1 MPRILRNLERRLE
14 TDHAEEEI
22 NLRLIEN
29 SEKIKGNLLGKDGCR
44 I

>member
-1 MPRILRNLERRLE
+1 MSRILRNLERRLE

-22 NLRLIEN
+22 NFRLIEN
-29 SEKIKGNLLGKDGCR
+29 SEKIEDNPLGKEGCR